1 MFRDRLGRWSWGRT
15 AILTVVVATIGIID
29 AAALPKISTGSEVGL
44 GSGRDGKRPGFK
56 VLESLQFLPSLVI
69 SAEIEPGSA
78 GEVELAVLR
87 MPALSAARFDSKPGS
102 TFDVEPAEAAV
113 PTGRRSPSSSTARL
127 ETDPGSALKAELAE
141 LRALVNLQRQQVE
154 AQQKQ
159 IEEQRT
165 RLEALETTTSN
176 LETITLSLYDSAPK
190 PAHYQPAVAGGV
202 PYGTG
207 SEAYT
212 RRSYTG
218 YNRGTGAIQPAVV
231 RTETRSAQTQE
242 GQAGA
247 PGAQQKPTVDVQMP
261 AIAEQTTALLKAGTL
276 VVEPSVEYNTTTLN
290 RVILEGFTVIPAITV
305 GSIDIRE
312 VDRDVLVGAATVR
325 VGVTDLFELGARVP
339 YVYRGDSTT
348 TRPIGT
354 GASADI
360 TTEVSGNGLG
370 DVEFSGHYQV
380 LSGNG
385 WPFVIL
391 NGRVKAPTGKDPFDV
406 SLDANGLETELPT
419 GTGFWGLEPGA
430 TVLFPSDPVV
440 FFASAS
446 YLFNLPGTKT
456 LQTTGAS
463 VDVDPGDAARFS
475 FGMGF
480 AINERAS
487 FSLGYEHSFVFE
499 SEVDGTEV
507 VGSDLQVGSLLIG
520 GSYRASEDTTVNMS
534 VGVGATKEAPDVS
547 LTLRIPTNFVIF

>member
-1 MFRDRLGRWSWGRT
+1 MFRGRLGRWSSGRT
-15 AILTVVVATIGIID
+15 VIQTVVVAAMVIII
-29 AAALPKISTGSEVGL
+29 AAMSPRISTGFEAGL
-44 GSGRDGKRPGFK
+44 GAGRDGKRSGFK
-56 VLESLQFLPSLVI
+56 VLEGLQFLPSLAI
-69 SAEIEPGSA
+69 GAEIEPGSA
-78 GEVELAVLR
+78 DEVDFAELR
-87 MPALSAARFDSKPGS
+87 MPALSAAP
-102 TFDVEPAEAAV
+102 P
-113 PTGRRSPSSSTARL
+113 
-127 ETDPGSALKAELAE
+127 ETDPSSAFKAELAE

-159 IEEQRT
+159 IVAQRA
-165 RLEALETTTSN
+165 RLEAIETTTSN
-176 LETITLSLYDSAPK
+176 LETITLGLYDSAPK
-190 PAHYQPAVAGGV
+190 SAQYQPAVASGG
-202 PYGTG
+202 PYGAG

-212 RRSYTG
+212 RNGRSYAG
-218 YNRGTGAIQPAVV
+218 YDGGTGAIQPAVV
-231 RTETRSAQTQE
+231 RTGSQSAQAQE

-247 PGAQQKPTVDVQMP
+247 PGAQQKATVDVQIP

-276 VVEPSVEYNTTTLN
+276 VVQPSIEYNTTTLN
-290 RVILEGFTVIPAITV
+290 RVVLEGFTVIPAITI

-325 VGVTDLFELGARVP
+325 VGVTDLIELGARVP
-339 YVYRGDSTT
+339 FVYRDDSTT

-360 TTEVSGNGLG
+360 TTNVSGNGLG
-370 DVEFSGHYQV
+370 DVEFSGHLQV

-391 NGRVKAPTGKDPFDV
+391 NGRVKVPTGKDPFDV

-419 GTGFWGLEPGA
+419 GTGFWGLEPGV
-430 TVLFPSDPVV
+430 TVLFSSDPVV
-440 FFASAS
+440 FFGSAS

-463 VDVDPGDAARFS
+463 IDVDPGDAARFS

-480 AINERAS
+480 AINESAS

-499 SEVDGTEV
+499 SEVDGAEV
-507 VGSDLQVGSLLIG
+507 VGSSLQVGSLLIG
-520 GSYRASEDTTVNMS
+520 GSYRVSENTTVNLS

-547 LTLRIPTNFVIF
+547 LSLRIPTNFEIF